1 MTARQG
7 LTGVAILSVIG
18 VAVVVLNRVER
29 PTDSAADPLDTPST
43 STAPELAPSSLALDV
58 SALDPERA
66 YLSIVVDDADL
77 HDRVIGLLTH
87 PTARGRSW
95 ERAAQLSYFD
105 PGPRVVW
112 ATTAGLRRHGGSS
125 RRGEKPSWRLYFRD
139 RYGSDAT
146 RRPALPT
153 LESAPA
159 SLVVRREVRGYPNAI
174 ALDVARQSG
183 AMTPAFVPV
192 RTFLNGVDQGNY
204 VRVEHVSRRG
214 WGRSHFGHDD
224 FLMFI
229 DRSQSTDDRSR
240 RRYEERAAWV
250 ETAPSPLSMAT
261 VAEHVDLDNLL
272 RHLFTFIF
280 CGTTDWTQGAAV
292 LDNTAPGARW
302 FWVHWDLDQSF
313 YPRNQR
319 SRDDP
324 RSAAQDGKHHSR
336 RSDRSSTAGNAGTY
350 APASLIDCA
359 KRTPTSGHTSR
370 RSSPTYSTTASA
382 QRFLIT

>member
-87 PTARGRSW
+87 ADGAQAARGSARLSSHISTQGRAWSGPQRPVYADTVAARGGERSQAGVCISVTGTARTPRGG
-95 ERAAQLSYFD
+95 QLF
-105 PGPRVVW
+105 PRW
-112 ATTAGLRRHGGSS
+112 SQH
-125 RRGEKPSWRLYFRD
+125 
-139 RYGSDAT
+139 
-146 RRPALPT
+146 
-153 LESAPA
+153 PA

-229 DRSQSTDDRSR
+229 DRSQSHR
-240 RRYEERAAWV
+240 R
-250 ETAPSPLSMAT
+250 P
-261 VAEHVDLDNLL
+261 
-272 RHLFTFIF
+272 
-280 CGTTDWTQGAAV
+280 Q
-292 LDNTAPGARW
+292 
-302 FWVHWDLDQSF
+302 
-313 YPRNQR
+313 
-319 SRDDP
+319 
-324 RSAAQDGKHHSR
+324 
-336 RSDRSSTAGNAGTY
+336 
-350 APASLIDCA
+350 
-359 KRTPTSGHTSR
+359 
-370 RSSPTYSTTASA
+370 
-382 QRFLIT
+382 